1 MFIGCF
7 IPVGPDRLCKTIPM
21 HYIMHTNKRKRPNH
35 YTRKKRCKK
44 GGVAIRNSL
53 SPDTAFAHFLEN
65 SSFTYFDRG
74 FFGVLVLATLKKG
87 VESNYVSVRL
97 SSLEPGVRT
106 LLIKLIKLEKPTDPR
121 IKVVTP
127 DDIKREISIQQDIYH
142 TTLSDNDTLLE
153 PICPCIVHSSTFME
167 RDDKERLHSLIGVS
181 DNRINDVFSGESLAY
196 IAMEFMDE
204 YVPLH
209 TLEQSPKYNTYKQM
223 SLHMLDKMH
232 ACGYLHG
239 DYTGNTMVHETYNYY
254 NFEQMGRAI
263 IIDFGLATY
272 IHKRDRLK
280 MMKYDSNISNP
291 DVFAMFDKLDELH
304 NRVQA
309 IGVKS
314 IENRLRMKITEII
327 KMFVFYKGG
336 MKQCK
341 QKESFKKDIAAS
353 FNWQVDFN
361 VDNLV
366 AFDGN
371 LNPPIESF
379 AGLNHIAEKQKTDP
393 KFFEKCIAA
402 QFNNLII
409 PEQ

>member
-1 MFIGCF
+1 
-7 IPVGPDRLCKTIPM
+7 
-21 HYIMHTNKRKRPNH
+21 MHTNKRKRPNH
-35 YTRKKRCKK
+35 YYTRKKRCKK

-97 SSLEPGVRT
+97 SSSEPVVRT

-127 DDIKREISIQQDIYH
+127 DDVKREISIQQDIYH

-153 PICPCIVHSSTFME
+153 PICPCIVHSSTYME
-167 RDDKERLHSLIGVS
+167 RDDKERLHSVIGVS

-196 IAMEFMDE
+196 IAMEFMEE

-254 NFEQMGRAI
+254 NFQQMGRAI
-263 IIDFGLATY
+263 IIDFGLSTY

-291 DVFAMFDKLDELH
+291 DVFTMFDKLDELH
-304 NRVQA
+304 NGVQA
-309 IGVKS
+309 IGIQS
-314 IENRLRMKITEII
+314 IETRLRMKITDII

-336 MKQCK
+336 MTPRK
-341 QKESFKKDIAAS
+341 QKESFKKDIAVS

-361 VDNLV
+361 VDNIV
-366 AFDGN
+366 PYDGKT
-371 LNPPIESF
+371 NPPIESF
-379 AGLNHIAEKQKTDP
+379 AGLNYIAEKQKTDP

-402 QFNNLII
+402 QFNHLII